1 MNKSLL
7 DRVSVE
13 KIDALVDALSGVI
26 SDMRITGENSETCFC
41 NEAYWACYSLR
52 NMMFAALRRRE
63 QNQQV
68 NRL

>member
-1 MNKSLL
+1 MNKNLL
-7 DRVSVE
+7 DRVSIE
-13 KIDALVDALSGVI
+13 KIETLIDALNEVI
-26 SDMRITGENSETCFC
+26 SSMRIKGEDSATCFC